1 VTRVTHHSGDTLVA
15 EPVYNILV
23 VEDDTAL
30 RQQTA
35 QLIEI
40 WGYTVRTAEDMAT
53 ALAELARMPADIILT
68 DLMLPDQPSFDLIGW
83 SQQGHPAP
91 PVLVMTAYASLE
103 HAIEALKQ
111 GAYDFLLKPI
121 TPPELAAALAR
132 AGMAVAL
139 QRSYNRAE
147 HLHHIA
153 EVALTLAHEINNPLA
168 VIMGELQLQLEDP
181 EGVIDRTALDISIEA
196 AQRIA
201 KAVRKISALREIIY
215 QDYAGMRMLD
225 LEANQSV
232 AAEPAE
238 KMTG

>member
-1 VTRVTHHSGDTLVA
+1 MA
-15 EPVYNILV
+15 EPAYTILV
-23 VEDDTAL
+23 VEDDTTL

-35 QLIEI
+35 QLIEM
-40 WGYTVRTAEDMAT
+40 WGYTVRTAADMAM
-53 ALAELARMPADIILT
+53 ALAELERVPADIILT
-68 DLMLPDQPSFDLIGW
+68 DLMLPDQPGLDLIHW
-83 SQQGHPAP
+83 SQQHHPAP

-139 QRSYNRAE
+139 QRAHERAE
-147 HLHHIA
+147 HVRHIA

-181 EGVIDRTALDISIEA
+181 NGVIDRAALDISIA
-196 AQRIA
+196 AAHRIA
-201 KAVRKISALREIIY
+201 DAVRKISALREITY
-215 QDYAGMRMLD
+215 QDYAGLRMID
-225 LEANQSV
+225 LETSKQ
-232 AAEPAE
+232 
-238 KMTG
+238 